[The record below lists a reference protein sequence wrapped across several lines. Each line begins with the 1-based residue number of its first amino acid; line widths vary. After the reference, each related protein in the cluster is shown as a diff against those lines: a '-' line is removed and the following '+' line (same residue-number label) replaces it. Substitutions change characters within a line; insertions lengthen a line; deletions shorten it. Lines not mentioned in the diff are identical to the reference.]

1 MAYRGPLI
9 NNDFMEAPAYVAPES
24 GGTRPFSILICWK
37 PLRSPIISRYHNLS
51 CNNFLPN
58 FLATLFR
65 KKNKNSTSET
75 KRKLKFD
82 RLYFC

>member
-58 FLATLFR
+58 FLATLFKKKIKIQLPKQ
-65 KKNKNSTSET
+65 KKNKI
-75 KRKLKFD
+75 
-82 RLYFC
+82 